1 MLYQIFVM
9 RASIIIVI
17 GSFGLSLFSIFTFA
31 QGRSVSLNG
40 LMERRIDSLLQS
52 YHLSG
57 NPGAAVLIYEQGEV
71 RMAKGYGI
79 KNSSTAEKVSAQTC
93 FRLASLTKQFTAMSI
108 LQLSQA
114 GKILLDSPVHFYLD
128 SLPAYAQG
136 ITIRHLLTHTSGL
149 PDYEDLIPAAQ
160 KEQVLDIDCLRLL
173 HTTQQLY
180 FEPGT
185 AYRYSNTGY
194 ALLALVV
201 AQVSGEDFASY
212 LRKHIFK
219 PLGMKHTVALEAG
232 KSNVADRAMGHS
244 RLADAWQLTDQSITS
259 AVLGDGGIYT
269 NVLDYARWI
278 KALLSHRFISDS
290 LQKVAWQKAR
300 LKNGNSVN
308 YGYGWHVDEIRGK
321 SYPHH
326 SGSSIGFRN
335 HILLFPDKERAVV
348 ILTNRN
354 EGNPYELAL
363 QITDLVW
370 PVTAD

>member
-1 MLYQIFVM
+1 M
-9 RASIIIVI
+9 RTSIIIVI

-31 QGRSVSLNG
+31 QGRSLSLNG

-52 YHLSG
+52 YHVSG

-114 GKILLDSPVHFYLD
+114 GKITLDSPAHFYLG

-160 KEQVLDIDCLRLL
+160 KKQVLDMDCLRLL

-201 AQVSGEDFASY
+201 AQVSREDFASY

-244 RLADAWQLTDQSITS
+244 RLGDAWQLTDQSITS

>member
-1 MLYQIFVM
+1 
-9 RASIIIVI
+9 
-17 GSFGLSLFSIFTFA
+17 
-31 QGRSVSLNG
+31 
-40 LMERRIDSLLQS
+40 
-52 YHLSG
+52 
-57 NPGAAVLIYEQGEV
+57 
-71 RMAKGYGI
+71 
-79 KNSSTAEKVSAQTC
+79 
-93 FRLASLTKQFTAMSI
+93 
-108 LQLSQA
+108 
-114 GKILLDSPVHFYLD
+114 
-128 SLPAYAQG
+128 
-136 ITIRHLLTHTSGL
+136 
-149 PDYEDLIPAAQ
+149 
-160 KEQVLDIDCLRLL
+160 
-173 HTTQQLY
+173 
-180 FEPGT
+180 
-185 AYRYSNTGY
+185 
-194 ALLALVV
+194 
-201 AQVSGEDFASY
+201 
-212 LRKHIFK
+212 
-219 PLGMKHTVALEAG
+219 LGMKHTVALEAG